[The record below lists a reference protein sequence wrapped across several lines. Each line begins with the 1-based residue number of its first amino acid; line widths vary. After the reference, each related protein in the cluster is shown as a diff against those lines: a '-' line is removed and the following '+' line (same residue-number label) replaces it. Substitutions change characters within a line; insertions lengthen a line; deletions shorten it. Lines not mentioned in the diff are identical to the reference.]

1 MKKQTPNN
9 KVTLSYALWIVF
21 WTFAIS
27 VLLSVIF
34 MSFYSMGMALSVS
47 LLLLFVA
54 LGIVF
59 DILGLAVATCSEAAF
74 HSMATRRVKGAKES
88 LWLIR
93 QRDKVSNFCNDVIG
107 DITGVVSGTTAVMI
121 ASNLANYIPVNTF
134 ILQVGLTGFVSGLM
148 VGGKAIGKNI
158 GIYRSRE
165 IVTVVGKMMY
175 FIGLKKEIK

>member
-1 MKKQTPNN
+1 MKKQSLNG
-9 KVTLSYALWIVF
+9 KMDFRYALLILF

-27 VLLSVIF
+27 ITLSVVF
-34 MSFYSMGMALSVS
+34 MSFYSMGMALAIC

-54 LGIVF
+54 FGVAF

-107 DITGVVSGTTAVMI
+107 DITGIVSGTTAVMI
-121 ASNLANYIPVNTF
+121 AANLSRYVPINEVV
-134 ILQVGLTGFVSGLM
+134 LQIGLTGIVSGLM
-148 VGGKAIGKNI
+148 VGGKALGKNV
-158 GIYRSRE
+158 GIYRSKE
-165 IVTVVGKMMY
+165 IVTFAGKLMY
-175 FIGLKKEIK
+175 WIGIKKEIK